1 MSEPKAGASESAV
14 TGRGRAKHMRPDPG
28 AGVLEW
34 VEGLLRRVVR
44 EELALAAHPTDDW
57 RDQSQSPV
65 LGPRRHCRA
74 VRRRLAANPRDPSAK
89 RVGDRFLLTLDA
101 IAEELDRAG
110 HKPDAAAKGVAAPS
124 LPESPESEALARVQ
138 RRLQRVK

>member
-1 MSEPKAGASESAV
+1 MSGAKADAGEN
-14 TGRGRAKHMRPDPG
+14 GPPERARAQHLRPDPG

-34 VEGLLRRVVR
+34 FEGLLRRVVR
-44 EELALAAHPTDDW
+44 EEFAAAAHPSEGW

-74 VRRRLAANPRDPSAK
+74 VRRRLAANPDDPDAK
-89 RVGDRFLLTLDA
+89 RVGDRFLLTPDA
-101 IAEELDRAG
+101 IAEELDRVG
-110 HKPDAAAKGVAAPS
+110 HKPDTHPTPPPKPS
-124 LPESPESEALARVQ
+124 TPEDEAIARVQ